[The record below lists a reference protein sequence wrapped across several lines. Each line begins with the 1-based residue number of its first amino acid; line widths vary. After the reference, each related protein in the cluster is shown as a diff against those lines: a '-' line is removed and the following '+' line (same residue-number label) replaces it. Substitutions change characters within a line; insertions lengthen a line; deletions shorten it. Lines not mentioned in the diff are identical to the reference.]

1 MTQDTAAG
9 ATRTGPQLRSRITPG
24 GELELSLA
32 SVTLPPPGPDEV
44 IVRVE
49 AAPINPSDLGLLF
62 GAADMSGA
70 KATGTPDRP
79 VITAQVPERS
89 MKAMA
94 GRLDQSMPVGN
105 EGAGTVV

>member
-1 MTQDTAAG
+1 
-9 ATRTGPQLRSRITPG
+9 
-24 GELELSLA
+24 
-32 SVTLPPPGPDEV
+32 
-44 IVRVE
+44 
-49 AAPINPSDLGLLF
+49 
-62 GAADMSGA
+62 MSGA